1 MGDEQGPFNYQ
12 NGVLFKFQEI
22 VLVLAGRGKS
32 DRQAREGVWTRMQ
45 EQVKKKGQNRDVFY
59 KEILKDLMIDWD
71 GGSVGQ
77 RRCQKLLS
85 HFWHKHLGKWRCH

>member
-22 VLVLAGRGKS
+22 ILVLAGRGKS

-45 EQVKKKGQNRDVFY
+45 E
-59 KEILKDLMIDWD
+59 
-71 GGSVGQ
+71 
-77 RRCQKLLS
+77 
-85 HFWHKHLGKWRCH
+85 